1 MMFSKVYIL
10 DYGKNE
16 AESSDLIVGRNP
28 GVKVTT
34 PIIGLYIDHPEGK
47 VLIDTGVEDGESDI
61 ARKLHHHHTEQQTPV
76 RQLERLGVKP
86 EQIDY
91 VILTH
96 LHWDHCGCTHH
107 FPKAKIIVRREELEK
122 AFVPVNRNDQVYRR
136 EDFDKDLDYHIVPN
150 GLDFELLEGIKVI
163 STPGHSA
170 GMQSILISTKDG
182 NVLYAS
188 DAMNTYDNW
197 NFGLLPGI
205 CFNTQQ
211 QEYTIAKLKTYRD
224 VIFVPSHDIK
234 LDLTKVYGGKNE
246 KI

>member
-1 MMFSKVYIL
+1 MFSKVYIL

-47 VLIDTGVEDGESDI
+47 ILIDTGVEDGESDI

-205 CFNTQQ
+205 CFSTQQ

-234 LDLTKVYGGKNE
+234 LDLTKIYGGK
-246 KI
+246 K

>member
-234 LDLTKVYGGKNE
+234 LDLTKVYGGK
-246 KI
+246 K

>member
-96 LHWDHCGCTHH
+96 LHWDHCGGTHH

-234 LDLTKVYGGKNE
+234 LDLTKVYGGK
-246 KI
+246 K